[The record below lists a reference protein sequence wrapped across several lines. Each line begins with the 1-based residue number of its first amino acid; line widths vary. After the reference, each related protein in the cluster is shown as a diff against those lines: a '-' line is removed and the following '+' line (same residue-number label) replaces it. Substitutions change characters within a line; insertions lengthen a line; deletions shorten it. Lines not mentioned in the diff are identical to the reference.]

1 MPNST
6 IVLPARRIITMDPDR
21 PEATAVA
28 VSGGRITDV
37 GAFEDLRD
45 TGAIDDTFADAVLC
59 PGLIDQHLHPLLGV
73 HTSSVRTV
81 FLGDPANSY
90 AGIVEL
96 LDLGVPDLVD
106 APAQS
111 GLPARGVFLLSVQ
124 VDVRATLER
133 LAGLGFGGSP
143 RTMPTPDGGLAATV
157 VDPDGVM
164 VELLNRGRLSLME
177 Q

>member
-59 PGLIDQHLHPLLGV
+59 LDNGV
-73 HTSSVRTV
+73 LTVWTDITRTAQREAH
-81 FLGDPANSY
+81 GDAS
-90 AGIVEL
+90 
-96 LDLGVPDLVD
+96 
-106 APAQS
+106 
-111 GLPARGVFLLSVQ
+111 RG
-124 VDVRATLER
+124 
-133 LAGLGFGGSP
+133 
-143 RTMPTPDGGLAATV
+143 
-157 VDPDGVM
+157 
-164 VELLNRGRLSLME
+164 
-177 Q
+177 